1 MERISLTQLLVIFI
15 GGGVGSVV
23 RYGFSLLFSKINA
36 FPLSTFVANLTACFV
51 LIIFFLFQEKML
63 LSSTSRMLITVGFC
77 GGLSTFS
84 TFSFETIQLIKSGN
98 WNIAVIN
105 ILVNVIVCGLCIY
118 YLIPDKK

>member
-15 GGGVGSVV
+15 GGGVGSIV

-36 FPLSTFVANLTACFV
+36 FPLSTFIANLTACFV
-51 LIIFFLFQEKML
+51 LIIFFLFQEKMM
-63 LSSTSRMLITVGFC
+63 LSSAWRMLIIVGFC

>member
-1 MERISLTQLLVIFI
+1 MERINLTQLLVIFI

-23 RYGFSLLFSKINA
+23 RYGFSLLFSRMNA
-36 FPLSTFVANLTACFV
+36 FPLSTFIANLTACFV
-51 LIIFFLFQEKML
+51 LIIFFLFQDKML
-63 LSSTSRMLITVGFC
+63 LSSTWRMLIIVGFC

-105 ILVNVIVCGLCIY
+105 ILINVIVCGSCIY

>member
-15 GGGVGSVV
+15 GGGVGSIV
-23 RYGFSLLFSKINA
+23 RYGFSLLFYKINA
-36 FPLSTFVANLTACFV
+36 FPLSTFIANLTACFV
-51 LIIFFLFQEKML
+51 LIIFFLFQDKML
-63 LSSTSRMLITVGFC
+63 LSSTWRMLITVGFC

>member
-1 MERISLTQLLVIFI
+1 MERINLTQLLVIFI
-15 GGGVGSVV
+15 GGGVGSVL

-36 FPLSTFVANLTACFV
+36 FPLSTFIANLAACIV

-63 LSSTSRMLITVGFC
+63 LSTTVRMLIIVGFC

-98 WNIAVIN
+98 WNVAVIN
-105 ILVNVIVCGLCIY
+105 ILINVIVCGTCIY

>member
-36 FPLSTFVANLTACFV
+36 FPLSTFIANLTACFV

-63 LSSTSRMLITVGFC
+63 LSSTWRMLITVGFC

>member
-15 GGGVGSVV
+15 GGGLGSVV

-36 FPLSTFVANLTACFV
+36 FPLSTFIANLTACFV
-51 LIIFFLFQEKML
+51 LITFFLFQEKIM
-63 LSSTSRMLITVGFC
+63 LSSAWRMLIIVGFC

>member
-1 MERISLTQLLVIFI
+1 MERINLTQLLVIFI
-15 GGGVGSVV
+15 GGGLGSVV
-23 RYGFSLLFSKINA
+23 RYGFSLLFSKMNA
-36 FPLSTFVANLTACFV
+36 FPLSTFIANLTACLV
-51 LIIFFLFQEKML
+51 LIIFFLFQEKMM
-63 LSSTSRMLITVGFC
+63 LSSAWRMLIIVGFC